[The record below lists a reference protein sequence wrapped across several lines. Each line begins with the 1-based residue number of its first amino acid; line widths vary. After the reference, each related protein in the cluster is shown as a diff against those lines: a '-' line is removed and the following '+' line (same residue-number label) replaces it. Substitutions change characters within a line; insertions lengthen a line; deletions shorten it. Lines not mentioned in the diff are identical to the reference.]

1 VRNDI
6 CLSNGK
12 KYLTLHKHSYILIV
26 ILHSRGDT
34 LSVDCKSVDLNYRLD
49 LRIITDSEKGP
60 IKITTGEFA
69 STKKITEEKLYN
81 DKLKSV
87 LISKCHLNSI
97 LKKMEFIPENQIRK
111 VNMPILQ
118 IMGQNIS
125 LYALT
130 LIDKQLY
137 SVQNIMDV
145 EYPRTIRGVRNG
157 GVQKILDLLEQL
169 EVSYKKAICNNVQQ
183 HIAEEGDLD

>member
-1 VRNDI
+1 MRNDI

-12 KYLTLHKHSYILIV
+12 KYLTLHKHSDILIV
-26 ILHSRGDT
+26 ILHNRGDT
-34 LSVDCKSVDLNYRLD
+34 LSVDCKSVDLKYRLD
-49 LRIITDSEKGP
+49 LRIITDTEKGP
-60 IKITTGEFA
+60 IEVTTGEFA
-69 STKKITEEKLYN
+69 STKKITEGKLYN

-97 LKKMEFIPENQIRK
+97 LKKMEFIPENQVRK

-130 LIDKQLY
+130 LIDKQVY
-137 SVQNIMDV
+137 SVQNVMDA
-145 EYPRTIRGVRNG
+145 EYLRTIRGVRIG
-157 GVQKILDLLEQL
+157 EVQKILDLLEQL
-169 EVSYKKAICNNVQQ
+169 EVSYIKGYPQQ
-183 HIAEEGDLD
+183 CPTTHR